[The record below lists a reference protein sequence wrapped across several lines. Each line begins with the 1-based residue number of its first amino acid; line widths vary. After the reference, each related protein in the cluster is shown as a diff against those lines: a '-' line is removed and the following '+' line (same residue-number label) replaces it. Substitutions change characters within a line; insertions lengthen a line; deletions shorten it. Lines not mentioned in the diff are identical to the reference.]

1 MAGLF
6 DAETETL
13 ARAFAASSAAFLERL
28 RWMTATLGRPYES
41 FDAETRL
48 ISAGCV
54 SVRKIRSPED
64 WRPQL
69 EWNPPEIDMRAFSTH
84 ARQTREGWLIA
95 REFNAELSKFD
106 CATLERLTSWILKTH
121 GGSEVTTLRVAVVDL
136 FKIME
141 EFVQVVLEFHQA
153 VERFELVLS
162 MTAAAV
168 PPPTKPAKRIRTKK
182 RWTFPEIDTHIEQ
195 VLKSG
200 DPEKIKAYVFEADEE
215 LASRIGC
222 NKKTLYKT
230 QFWQDERERMQAEWR
245 RLNTAGEIPKKR
257 DQ

>member
-168 PPPTKPAKRIRTKK
+168 PVAPGAEFVDSDYAEPTFKSDLAFLFGVDRATISRRIQSGELRTLPGTSDTAKKVRVHGDDFPAG
-182 RWTFPEIDTHIEQ
+182 
-195 VLKSG
+195 LK
-200 DPEKIKAYVFEADEE
+200 
-215 LASRIGC
+215 
-222 NKKTLYKT
+222 
-230 QFWQDERERMQAEWR
+230 
-245 RLNTAGEIPKKR
+245 RLNERKQKLSTMPKRRKR
-257 DQ
+257 Q